1 MDTHTLDA
9 AESRNYDVTRESA
22 VQNTGNSALRKLT
35 FLLLWLSISLPWVW
49 GVLKA
54 CEDVQNLF
62 P

>member
-1 MDTHTLDA
+1 MDTI
-9 AESRNYDVTRESA
+9 RESA
-22 VQNTGNSALRKLT
+22 VQNAANSTLRKLT
-35 FLLLWLSISLPWVW
+35 FLLLWLAISLPWVW